1 MPAARAAPCTATTP
15 PAGGMHAVERQLYS
29 LPAIDKP
36 AQPTAAAA
44 AAAEARPAALA
55 ARVRNSIIGADAEF
69 PTALG
74 LRRRVVYC
82 DYVASGR
89 ALGLIED
96 YVRAQVLPLYGNT
109 HTTTSVTGLQTTC
122 FRHEAR
128 DIIKQACH
136 ASESDALIFTGS
148 GSTQAVV
155 KLRDA
160 LRLAQYDGGTAG
172 RAVVFV
178 GPYEHHSNL
187 LPWREAPV
195 DVVSIGEDATGHVD
209 MDELRAQL
217 RAHAGRP
224 LKIGSFSAA
233 SNVTGVLTD
242 QDAVTACLHE
252 HGALAFWDFASA
264 GPYLPIDMNPVS
276 AKYGRSEVRK
286 DAIFI
291 SPHKFV
297 GGVGTPGVLIA
308 KRSLFPNSSAPSTPG
323 GGSVFYVSRDDHR
336 YLKETEWREE
346 AGTPA
351 IVESIR
357 CGMVFQLK
365 QSVGTD
371 YIHTCEERN
380 VRRGFDMLGSHPSI
394 HVLGPGLSTQR
405 LPVFSFVIEH
415 KDSGLFLHHN
425 FVAALLN
432 DLFGIQARG
441 GCACAGPYAQ
451 ELLGI
456 DRELSKKFEDAIMD
470 DRGLEQLL
478 PRERDRMNSGKEL
491 IRPGFVRISLNY
503 FVDEAEIE
511 FVLKAIRMVADMGW
525 ACLPQYTFNADT
537 GEWKHRRQDALQSRT
552 RRWIGA
558 FDFGA
563 DDPSAGSQPGE
574 TGGPELKYG
583 SEYYDDCLAS
593 AEELLRTAL
602 TNPTL
607 DVPGSAAG
615 LGTKAISEQALLL
628 SDEQQ
633 QGLRWFLFPAEALQ
647 MLRGTGSA
655 TDVSTR
661 KLNKVAVVPKRY
673 SNACAGACSDDATC
687 CAAETSSPDEEQ
699 KLPAGSTSSNDANIE
714 TKQQRDWPAQR
725 TLHASQPE
733 PEPEPEPETEMG
745 LEAMAIGSSGPTD
758 STGSSSPDDRLAAS
772 ASVSSAPTPA
782 VWKCWKPPKVILK
795 KVFEAIKE
803 HNMIREGDRILI
815 GVSGGKD
822 SLTLVQVMHYLKK
835 NWRWLGVQFD
845 FGCVTVDPE
854 TEAFDPSPLKVYFKA
869 LGIPYFYEEQNII
882 KAAQSATGGV
892 TSICS
897 FCSRMKRGRLY
908 ACIRREGYNVLALGQ
923 HLDDLAESFM
933 MSAFHNGFLRTMK
946 AAYTNDEGDIRIIR
960 PFVNTR
966 ERDIAAFAEDKDL
979 PIIPENCP
987 ACFSAPKERARMKQ
1001 LLAAQEHMFPNIY
1014 NSLRS
1019 AMQPLMSI
1027 TETGQEKQK
1036 GGGGGAG
1043 GEQDEIMLGCD

>member
-1 MPAARAAPCTATTP
+1 MQ
-15 PAGGMHAVERQLYS
+15 AVERQLYS
-29 LPAIDKP
+29 LPD
-36 AQPTAAAA
+36 AAAA
-44 AAAEARPAALA
+44 REKSHQNANKDTRRRPDALA
-55 ARVRNSIIGADAEF
+55 ASIRDGIIGADAVF

-74 LRRRVVYC
+74 LTRRIVYC

-89 ALGLIED
+89 ALGFIED
-96 YVRAQVLPLYGNT
+96 YIRGQVLPLYGNT

-128 DIIKQACH
+128 DIVKQACH
-136 ASESDALIFTGS
+136 ASEADALIFTGS

-160 LRLAQYDGGTAG
+160 LNLAQYDGCSTG

-195 DVVSIGEDATGHVD
+195 DVVSIREDVTGQID
-209 MDELRAQL
+209 LDELRAQL

-242 QDAVTACLHE
+242 QNAVTACLHQ

-264 GPYLPIDMNPVS
+264 GPYVPIDMNPVT
-276 AKYGRSEVRK
+276 AKYGRTEIQK

-291 SPHKFV
+291 SPHKFI

-308 KRSLFPNSSAPSTPG
+308 KRSLFSISSAPATPG

-357 CGMVFQLK
+357 CGLVFQLK

-371 YIHTCEERN
+371 YIQSCEDHN
-380 VRRGFDMLGSHPSI
+380 VRCGFDMLGSHPSI
-394 HVLGPGLSTQR
+394 HVLGPGISTAR
-405 LPVFSFVIEH
+405 LPIFSFVIEH

-456 DRELSKKFEDAIMD
+456 DREMSKKFEDAIMD
-470 DRGLEQLL
+470 NRGLEKLL

-503 FVDEAEIE
+503 FVDPKQVE
-511 FVLKAIRMVADMGW
+511 FVLKAVCMVADMGW

-537 GEWKHRRQDALQSRT
+537 GEWKHRRHDALQNRT

-558 FDFGA
+558 VDFAA
-563 DDPSAGSQPGE
+563 DNFLLGLESEAADS
-574 TGGPELKYG
+574 PELKSG
-583 SEYYDDCLAS
+583 SAYYDDCLVS
-593 AEELLRTAL
+593 AEEFLRTAL
-602 TNPTL
+602 ANPSL

-615 LGTKAISEQALLL
+615 LGTKMISQQTLLL
-628 SDEQQ
+628 SEEQK
-633 QGLRWFLFPAEALQ
+633 QGLRWFLFPEEALQ
-647 MLRGTGSA
+647 ILLGDSNKPI
-655 TDVSTR
+655 R
-661 KLNKVAVVPKRY
+661 KQTKVAVAPEQYGSCCEHPQYETNDVTPDYLRKEEHAL
-673 SNACAGACSDDATC
+673 SSVSASDSHAAT
-687 CAAETSSPDEEQ
+687 EQ
-699 KLPAGSTSSNDANIE
+699 PRE
-714 TKQQRDWPAQR
+714 WPAQR
-725 TLHASQPE
+725 TTSASSESNLE
-733 PEPEPEPETEMG
+733 PEPEPERDIELVPGMDLHG
-745 LEAMAIGSSGPTD
+745 GAAP
-758 STGSSSPDDRLAAS
+758 SSPAGTSSNENIAAAAS
-772 ASVSSAPTPA
+772 TT
-782 VWKCWKPPKVILK
+782 VWKCWKPPKIILK
-795 KVFEAIKE
+795 KVYEAIKE
-803 HNMIREGDRILI
+803 HDMIREGDRILI

-869 LGIPYFYEEQNII
+869 LGIPYFYETQNII
-882 KAAQSATGGV
+882 QAAQSATGGV

-966 ERDIAAFAEDKDL
+966 ERDIAAFAANKEL

-1001 LLAAQEHMFPNIY
+1001 LLAAQEHMFPNVY

-1036 GGGGGAG
+1036 GG
-1043 GEQDEIMLGCD
+1043 QSSHHDEEDEMMLGCD

>member
-1 MPAARAAPCTATTP
+1 
-15 PAGGMHAVERQLYS
+15 
-29 LPAIDKP
+29 
-36 AQPTAAAA
+36 
-44 AAAEARPAALA
+44 
-55 ARVRNSIIGADAEF
+55 
-69 PTALG
+69 
-74 LRRRVVYC
+74 
-82 DYVASGR
+82 
-89 ALGLIED
+89 
-96 YVRAQVLPLYGNT
+96 
-109 HTTTSVTGLQTTC
+109 
-122 FRHEAR
+122 
-128 DIIKQACH
+128 
-136 ASESDALIFTGS
+136 
-148 GSTQAVV
+148 
-155 KLRDA
+155 
-160 LRLAQYDGGTAG
+160 
-172 RAVVFV
+172 
-178 GPYEHHSNL
+178 
-187 LPWREAPV
+187 V

-209 MDELRAQL
+209 MDELQAQL
-217 RAHAGRP
+217 REHSGRP
-224 LKIGSFSAA
+224 LRIGSFSAA

-242 QDAVTACLHE
+242 QDAVTACLHQ

-264 GPYLPIDMNPVS
+264 GPYVPIDMNPLS
-276 AKYGRSEVRK
+276 PKYGRSEVQK

-291 SPHKFV
+291 SPHKFI

-308 KRSLFPNSSAPSTPG
+308 KRSLFSSSSAPSTPG

-357 CGMVFQLK
+357 CGLVFQLK

-371 YIHTCEERN
+371 YIHSCEDHN
-380 VRRGFDMLGSHPSI
+380 VQRGFDMLGSHPSI
-394 HVLGPGLSTQR
+394 HVLGPGVTTPR
-405 LPVFSFVIEH
+405 LPIFSFVIEH

-470 DRGLEQLL
+470 DRGLEKLL
-478 PRERDRMNSGKEL
+478 PRERDRINSGKEL

-503 FVDEAEIE
+503 FVDPKEVE
-511 FVLKAIRMVADMGW
+511 FVLKAVCMVADMGW

-537 GEWKHRRQDALQSRT
+537 GEWKHRRHDALQTRS

-558 FDFGA
+558 VDFNA
-563 DDPSAGSQPGE
+563 DSLFTPSASEAADVP
-574 TGGPELKYG
+574 TLKSG
-583 SEYYDDCLAS
+583 SEYYDDCLVS
-593 AEELLRTAL
+593 AQKLLRTAL

-615 LGTKAISEQALLL
+615 LGTKMISQQTLLL
-628 SDEQQ
+628 SEEQK
-633 QGLRWFLFPAEALQ
+633 QGLRWFLFPEEALQ
-647 MLRGTGSA
+647 ILRGDANKAGPKQT
-655 TDVSTR
+655 
-661 KLNKVAVVPKRY
+661 KVAVTPKQYGSCFEHAPCRT
-673 SNACAGACSDDATC
+673 DDV
-687 CAAETSSPDEEQ
+687 SPDLRKEE
-699 KLPAGSTSSNDANIE
+699 PTRSSVASIEAHPSTE
-714 TKQQRDWPAQR
+714 QQSEWPAQR
-725 TLHASQPE
+725 AAASSQPTSNPE
-733 PEPEPEPETEMG
+733 PEPEPEPNMELMPAGMDLHDATPD
-745 LEAMAIGSSGPTD
+745 LPSVTSSNENLAVVA
-758 STGSSSPDDRLAAS
+758 STP
-772 ASVSSAPTPA
+772 

-795 KVFEAIKE
+795 KVYEAIKE
-803 HNMIREGDRILI
+803 HDMIRDGDRILI

-822 SLTLVQVMHYLKK
+822 SLTLVQVMYYLKK

-869 LGIPYFYEEQNII
+869 LGIPYFYESQNII
-882 KAAQSATGGV
+882 QAAQSANGGV

-966 ERDIAAFAEDKDL
+966 ERDIAAFAADKEL

-1036 GGGGGAG
+1036 GG
-1043 GEQDEIMLGCD
+1043 QSSHHDEEDEMLLGCD